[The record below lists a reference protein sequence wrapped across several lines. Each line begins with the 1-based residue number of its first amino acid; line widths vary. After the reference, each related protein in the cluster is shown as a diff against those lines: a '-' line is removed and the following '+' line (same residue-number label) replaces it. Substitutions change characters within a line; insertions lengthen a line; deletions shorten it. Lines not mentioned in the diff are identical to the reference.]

1 MILGQHPN
9 FQEFAREQLPYYH
22 FNVPKTIISEKVNYA
37 SSHALLKKLIGKPL
51 MQLELLRN
59 QLKIL
64 LWKEELVE
72 IVKKLVL
79 MLIQTN
85 QSPNAKFCWE
95 SPT

>member
-1 MILGQHPN
+1 MN
-9 FQEFAREQLPYYH
+9 
-22 FNVPKTIISEKVNYA
+22 
-37 SSHALLKKLIGKPL
+37 
-51 MQLELLRN
+51 LELLYN
-59 QLKIL
+59 QLKML
-64 LWKEELVE
+64 LWKEDMVE